1 MLSNEQTFALVE
13 LAKNGDDLA
22 KEKLIT
28 INAPLIKSI
37 VKRYLNKGVEYE
49 DLYQLGAM
57 GFVKAI
63 NNYNPTFNVKF
74 TTYAVPMIAGEI
86 KRFLRDD
93 GSVKVSRSIK
103 QTAIQ
108 IKNYIAECSAK
119 NNQTPTIEQIAKEF
133 NLETMEVVFA
143 LESNKSPLSINEKFG
158 DDEDSNT
165 ILDRLT
171 DNFSVENYI
180 NKLVIREMINKLSAR
195 EKQVIIM
202 RYYLDKTQSE
212 IAKELGVSQVQVS
225 RIENKVIS
233 ELKNEINL

>member
-1 MLSNEQTFALVE
+1 MLTLEQTNE
-13 LAKNGDDLA
+13 LLTKAKSGDDYA
-22 KEKLIT
+22 KEQLVT
-28 INAPLIKSI
+28 LNSALIKSI

-63 NNYNPTFNVKF
+63 NNYDASFNVKF

-93 GSVKVSRSIK
+93 GSVKVSRSVK
-103 QTAIQ
+103 QLSIQ
-108 IKNYIAECSAK
+108 IKNYVYDYLKINSCNPSL
-119 NNQTPTIEQIAKEF
+119 EQIAKHF
-133 NLETMEVVFA
+133 NLTANEIVFA
-143 LESNKSPLSINEKFG
+143 MSANTTPLSLNEKLNG
-158 DDEDSNT
+158 DEDSVS
-165 ILDRLT
+165 IIDKVS
-171 DNFSVENYI
+171 DNFTVENYI
-180 NKLVIREMINKLSAR
+180 DKLAIKEMIQNLNAK

-225 RIENKVIS
+225 RIENRI
-233 ELKNEINL
+233 LKEIKDGINV